1 MTSLASLCG
10 LQLGSGIDVDELGAI
25 QLQRLPGVAA
35 LELQRQHAHAHQV
48 AAVDALE
55 AARHHGLDAQ
65 QLRALGGPVAR
76 GAGAVFLAGEDDGG
90 RPSAMYFMAAS

>member
-1 MTSLASLCG
+1 MTSLPVSLRVCH
-10 LQLGSGIDVDELGAI
+10 DVA
-25 QLQRLPGVAA
+25 R

-76 GAGAVFLAGEDDGG
+76 RAGAVFLAGEDHRG

>member
-1 MTSLASLCG
+1 MSSSP
-10 LQLGSGIDVDELGAI
+10 SGARDCQES
-25 QLQRLPGVAA
+25 P

-65 QLRALGGPVAR
+65 QLRALGGPVAAR
-76 GAGAVFLAGEDDGG
+76 PGAVFLAGKDTVGT
-90 RPSAMYFMAAS
+90 PAAMYFMAAS